1 MAYKVN
7 NAETEELNTIP
18 NEGFVPWLSHSWERG
33 VLDQIHKAAC
43 TVELQEG
50 ENEVTIFALDP
61 AVVLEKIVF
70 TKERLREEEIL
81 SRTGGKLPCKIEET

>member
-18 NEGFVPWLSHSWERG
+18 NEGIVPWLSHSWERG

-61 AVVLEKIVF
+61 AVVLEKVVF
-70 TKERLREEEIL
+70 TKEGCEKKKSYLGPVESYRVE
-81 SRTGGKLPCKIEET
+81 